1 MTGINNKAFYGK
13 AGNQLRKRRPMNFPI
28 ISADNKVLVTIQNKH
43 TLQFIEP
50 EVPIEP
56 ELLNLISLATVSGI
70 PSFRFMGDDM
80 KATTSFVIAYDEYEK
95 IDGMFEDIR
104 DKIYIDWE
112 DEYRE
117 WKTNKDLAVYRNYT
131 REDLE
136 AHTVPELDSII
147 AKIENITGNDIV
159 VSEPRN
165 KPDFV
170 NALVNYFL
178 ID

>member
-28 ISADNKVLVTIQNKH
+28 ISADNKVLITIQNKH

-56 ELLNLISLATVSGI
+56 ELLSLSSLATVSGI

-95 IDGMFEDIR
+95 IDGMFEDVR

-112 DEYRE
+112 DEYRT
-117 WKTNKDLAVYRNYT
+117 WKANKDLAVYRNYT

-136 AHTVPELDSII
+136 AHLVSELEEII
-147 AKIENITGNDIV
+147 SNIEEITGNDIV
-159 VSEPRN
+159 VFEPRY
-165 KPDFV
+165 KQDKI
-170 NALVNYFL
+170 NAILNYFEV
-178 ID
+178 

>member
-112 DEYRE
+112 DEYRT

-136 AHTVPELDSII
+136 SHLVSELEEII
-147 AKIENITGNDIV
+147 SRIEEITGDDIV
-159 VSEPRN
+159 VSEPRH
-165 KPDFV
+165 KEDKI
-170 NALVNYFL
+170 NAILNYFEV
-178 ID
+178 